1 MFGRLPSTKLSIHVH
16 ALTSTTSTATTTTGV
31 VSNRLAKLQRRTGH
45 HHFSTRTTT
54 TAATA
59 TTTTRLFQQQ
69 QQASAETT
77 SKSTTRTSKP
87 KASTGVTIQK
97 SSNTEKIINLHTIP
111 LPELEEV
118 VVSLGHPKY
127 RAKQVY
133 NWVRVQGVTDVSQ
146 MNNIP
151 NKLKADLERFA
162 AVGSLTLDMEQI
174 SKDGTKKRAYRLE
187 DGQLIESVLMPYTDG
202 RYTACI
208 SSQAGCAQGCVFCA
222 TGQMGF
228 SRQLTADE
236 IFEQVARFA
245 SELSQQDQQEKK
257 EQKKNKS
264 TKGSRHQEHYSR
276 NQQQKTSGRSTRL
289 SNLVFMGMGEP
300 LANYRNL
307 KTAIQRI
314 QSELGI
320 GHRKITVSTVGI
332 VPNIYKMAEELPQ
345 VRLAV
350 SLHCA
355 NDEERTDLLPANKR
369 NGGLKVLMKALQD
382 YIHTT
387 GKRITLEW
395 ALIEGENDTPETA
408 HELGR
413 LIKRWLR
420 KDMVH
425 INVIPLNPTGGYGGG
440 PSGRQ
445 RVNAFCAI
453 LEDKYGVA
461 CTPRVR
467 RGIDINAGCG
477 QLKAEVEKQQREESN
492 KLMTLE
498 QEEEEDDDDPTT
510 VMLPPPVEEE
520 PELRTISESSSLVN
534 SIEVEPDLQS
544 AFDELLSTEMFD
556 NNEDWAEEP
565 ELSTSESSKFANE
578 DVIVEKDLQFE
589 LDKSAIEISDEED
602 WEDYEYQ
609 GDELAEANRLIDL
622 VKGTTITSDNQVIG
636 LSDTAAKP

>member
-1 MFGRLPSTKLSIHVH
+1 MFGRLSTILPLHAH
-16 ALTSTTSTATTTTGV
+16 ALITRA
-31 VSNRLAKLQRRTGH
+31 SNLARHPRQGN
-45 HHFSTRTTT
+45 HFS
-54 TAATA
+54 
-59 TTTTRLFQQQ
+59 TTRLFQQT
-69 QQASAETT
+69 SETKT
-77 SKSTTRTSKP
+77 KTKSTRKP
-87 KASTGVTIQK
+87 KANSATTTQK
-97 SSNTEKIINLHTIP
+97 NNSNNNSEKVINLHTIP
-111 LPELEEV
+111 LEELEEV

-151 NKLKADLERFA
+151 KKLKEDLERFA

-174 SKDGTKKRAYRLE
+174 SKDGTTKRAYRLE

-257 EQKKNKS
+257 ELKKQNS
-264 TKGSRHQEHYSR
+264 NGKGQTQEHYSR

-300 LANYRNL
+300 LANYKNV
-307 KTAIQRI
+307 KKAIQRI

-355 NDEERTDLLPANKR
+355 NDEERSDLLPANKR
-369 NGGLKVLMKALQD
+369 NGGLKELMKALQD
-382 YIHTT
+382 YISTT
-387 GKRITLEW
+387 GKRVTLEW

-413 LIKRWLR
+413 LIKKWLR

-425 INVIPLNPTGGYGGG
+425 INVIPLNPTGGFGGS

-477 QLKAEVEKQQREESN
+477 QLKAEVEKREKEST
-492 KLMTLE
+492 TLA
-498 QEEEEDDDDPTT
+498 QGEEEASPQEQ
-510 VMLPPPVEEE
+510 E
-520 PELRTISESSSLVN
+520 PELLVSETNLVD
-534 SIEVEPDLQS
+534 SIQVEQ
-544 AFDELLSTEMFD
+544 
-556 NNEDWAEEP
+556 
-565 ELSTSESSKFANE
+565 
-578 DVIVEKDLQFE
+578 DLQFALNE
-589 LDKSAIEISDEED
+589 LAIEISDEED
-602 WEDYEYQ
+602 WEDYEYKTE
-609 GDELAEANRLIDL
+609 DELAEADRLIDL
-622 VKGTTITSDNQVIG
+622 VKGTTITVDTQVGG
-636 LSDTAAKP
+636 LSETEAKS